1 MGPLPHEAKVV
12 VIGGGIAGCSA
23 AYHLADNG
31 WDTVLIERDVLTSG
45 TTWHAAG
52 MVTQLGTTPQITKIR
67 KNSVKFYNDLKNIT
81 GEDTSFR
88 QTGTINIATTK
99 PRHQEFLRQ
108 KTMSKLFNLDIE
120 IIDKN
125 KFKNLYPIAKNND
138 VLSGLYIPEDGQADP
153 EILTKSISIAAKKKG
168 VKIFEKCKLEK
179 ILKRGNQIRG
189 VKTSLGTIN
198 CEYIVL
204 CAGMWSRQIGEAAG
218 VSIPLYPNEHFYMI
232 TEDYKNLPRDLPT
245 FRDPDTYLYAREYH
259 GKLMLGIFEPN
270 AKNAFKKTGKV
281 PNNFSFGEFKV
292 SKKYIN
298 MLHQL
303 ASKRMPTL
311 KDLTIEKYFSGPES
325 FTPDSNFLLGETE
338 EIKNFYVCCGF
349 NSIGIGSSGGAGKAI
364 AEWMIRGHT
373 VQDLFS
379 LDVKRFEKFNS
390 SLKFIKKRTTET
402 LGNLFKMHWPYKQLE
417 TSRNIKLLPYHKEL
431 KKLGACFGQMAGYER
446 PMWFSRNKK
455 PIYKYSYGYQN
466 WYQSAKRECLN
477 TRKNLGFFD
486 LTPFV
491 KFDLSGKYAHEQLQY
506 LCANNIKNISGR
518 TTYTQMLNQSGGIE
532 ADVTVSCL
540 KKNYF
545 RVICPALA
553 RSHNKSH
560 ILKNLTNKIKLEDVT
575 DKYSC
580 IGLFGPNSR
589 KFLSELFGNFFSK
602 ENFPFSRGKYINVAN
617 SKIWFQ
623 RLSFIGELGWEIYIP
638 IKKTKV
644 IFEKIYKLGKKFK
657 LTYAGMHAL
666 DILRLEK
673 KFLHWG
679 HDITSENNP
688 FESGLSFVVNFKK
701 KENFIGREALERLKD
716 KSLLNRLELFSLKNQ
731 FKQGKPLLLHDEP
744 IFKNDKIVGYTT
756 SSNYSFCYKKHIC
769 LAYIKNEVKDNDRLF
784 IEVEGRKY
792 ALNLEKQPIHDPS
805 SILMRS

>member
-1 MGPLPHEAKVV
+1 MSQLPHETKVV
-12 VIGGGIAGCSA
+12 VIGGGIAGCST
-23 AYHLADNG
+23 AYHLANNG
-31 WDTVLIERDVLTSG
+31 WNTVLIERDVLTSG

-52 MVTQLGTTPQITKIR
+52 MVTQLGTTPQITKLR
-67 KNSVKFYNDLKNIT
+67 KSSVKFYKSLRDIT
-81 GEDTSFR
+81 GLDTSFK

-99 PRHQEFLRQ
+99 SRHQEFMRQ

-120 IIDKN
+120 VIDKN
-125 KFKNLYPIAKNND
+125 KFKTLYPIANNKD
-138 VLSGLYIPEDGQADP
+138 VFSGLYIPEDGQADP
-153 EILTKSISIAAKKKG
+153 EVLTKNISIAARKKG
-168 VKIFEKCKLEK
+168 VKIIEKCKLEK
-179 ILKRGNQIRG
+179 ILKRNNQIRG
-189 VKTSLGTIN
+189 VKTNLGTIK

-232 TEDYKNLPRDLPT
+232 TEDYKNLPKVLPT

-259 GKLMLGIFEPN
+259 GKMMLGIFEPN

-292 SKKYIN
+292 DKKYIK

-303 ASKRMPTL
+303 ASKRMPAI

-325 FTPDSNFLLGETE
+325 FTPDSNFLLGEIE

-349 NSIGIGSSGGAGKAI
+349 NSIGIGSSGGAGKAV
-364 AEWMIRGHT
+364 AEWMIKGYT
-373 VQDLFS
+373 DKDLFS

-390 SLKFIKKRTTET
+390 SLKFIKERTTET

-446 PMWFSRNKK
+446 PMWFSKNKK
-455 PIYKYSYGYQN
+455 PIYKYSFGNQN
-466 WYQSAKRECLN
+466 WYESAKRECLN
-477 TRKNLGFFD
+477 TRNNLGFFD

-491 KFDLSGKYAHEQLQY
+491 KFDLSGQFAHEQLQY
-506 LCANNIKNISGR
+506 LCTNNVKNIAGR
-518 TTYTQMLNQSGGIE
+518 TTYTQMLNPSGGIE
-532 ADVTVSCL
+532 ADVTISCL
-540 KKNYF
+540 KEDFF
-545 RVICPALA
+545 RIICPALA

-560 ILKNLTNKIKLEDVT
+560 ILKNLTKKIKFEDVT

-580 IGLFGPNSR
+580 VGIFGPNSR
-589 KFLSELFGNFFSK
+589 KFLTELFGNYFSK
-602 ENFPFSRGKYINVAN
+602 EDFPFARGKYIDISSIKV
-617 SKIWFQ
+617 WFQ

-638 IKKTKV
+638 IKKTNI
-644 IFEKIYKLGKKFK
+644 IFKKIKKLGKRYN
-657 LTYAGMHAL
+657 LTYSGMHAL

-688 FESGLSFVVNFKK
+688 FESGLSFAVNFKK
-701 KENFIGREALERLKD
+701 NENFIGRKALEKIKD
-716 KSLLNRLELFSLKNQ
+716 KPLTSKLELFSLKNE
-731 FKQGKPLLLHDEP
+731 FKPGKPLLLHDEP
-744 IFKNDKIVGYTT
+744 ILCDNQIIGYTT
-756 SSNYSFCYKKHIC
+756 SSNFSFYYNKNICFAYVRGEINNKK
-769 LAYIKNEVKDNDRLF
+769 LF
-784 IEVEGRKY
+784 IEVEGKKY
-792 ALNLEKQPIHDPS
+792 PLHLEENPLHDPTS
-805 SILMRS
+805 KLMRS

>member
-1 MGPLPHEAKVV
+1 MGSLPNEAKVV
-12 VIGGGIAGCSA
+12 VIGGGIAGCST

-31 WDTVLIERDVLTSG
+31 WNTVLIERDVLTSG

-67 KNSVKFYNDLKNIT
+67 KNSVKFYNDLKDIT
-81 GEDTSFR
+81 GLDTSFK

-99 PRHQEFLRQ
+99 SRHQEFMRQ
-108 KTMSKLFNLDIE
+108 KTMSKLFNLDID

-125 KFKNLYPIAKNND
+125 KFKTLYPIAKNKD
-138 VLSGLYIPEDGQADP
+138 VISGLYIPEDGQADP
-153 EILTKSISIAAKKKG
+153 EILTKNISIAAKKKG
-168 VKIFEKCKLEK
+168 VQIIEKCKLEK
-179 ILKRGNQIRG
+179 ILKRDNQIRG
-189 VKTSLGTIN
+189 VKTNLGTIN

-232 TEDYKNLPRDLPT
+232 TENYRNLPKVIPT

-259 GKLMLGIFEPN
+259 GKMMLGIFEPK

-292 SKKYIN
+292 DKKYIK

-303 ASKRMPTL
+303 AAKRIPEIKNL
-311 KDLTIEKYFSGPES
+311 SIEKYFSGPES
-325 FTPDSNFLLGETE
+325 FTPDSNFLIGETE

-349 NSIGIGSSGGAGKAI
+349 NSIGIGSSGGAGKAV
-364 AEWMIRGHT
+364 AEWMIRGYSDK
-373 VQDLFS
+373 DLFS

-390 SLKFIKKRTTET
+390 SLKFIKDRTTET

-431 KKLGACFGQMAGYER
+431 KRLGACFGQMAGYER
-446 PMWFSRNKK
+446 PMWFSRNNK
-455 PIYKYSYGYQN
+455 PIYKYSYGFQN
-466 WYQSAKRECLN
+466 WYQSTKRECIN

-491 KFDLSGKYAHEQLQY
+491 KFDLSGDHAHDQLQY
-506 LCANNIKNISGR
+506 LCTNNIKNIEGR
-518 TTYTQMLNQSGGIE
+518 TTYTQMLNPSGGIE

-540 KKNYF
+540 KKNFF
-545 RVICPALA
+545 RIICPALA

-560 ILKNLTNKIKLEDVT
+560 ILKNLKKKVKFDDVT
-575 DKYSC
+575 EKFSC
-580 IGLFGPNSR
+580 IGLFGPSSR
-589 KFLSELFGNFFSK
+589 KFLTELFGEHFSN
-602 ENFPFSRGKYINVAN
+602 EDFPFSRGKYLNIFR

-638 IKKTKV
+638 IKKTNL
-644 IFEKIYKLGKKFK
+644 IFKKISKLGKKYN
-657 LTYAGMHAL
+657 LTYSGMHAL

-679 HDITSENNP
+679 HDITSENNQL
-688 FESGLSFVVNFKK
+688 EAGLSFALNFKK
-701 KENFIGREALERLKD
+701 NENFIGRKVLEELKN
-716 KSLLNRLELFSLKNQ
+716 KPLKNKLELFSLKYNYNP
-731 FKQGKPLLLHDEP
+731 GAPLLLHDEP
-744 IFKNDKIVGYTT
+744 IFYHDKIVGYTT
-756 SSNYSFCYKKHIC
+756 SSNYSFCYKKNIC
-769 LAYIKNEVKDNDRLF
+769 LAYVKSEVKDSKELF
-784 IEVEGRKY
+784 IEVEGEKY
-792 ALNLEKQPIHDPS
+792 ALNLEKEPLHDPKS
-805 SILMRS
+805 KLMRS

>member
-1 MGPLPHEAKVV
+1 
-12 VIGGGIAGCSA
+12 
-23 AYHLADNG
+23 
-31 WDTVLIERDVLTSG
+31 
-45 TTWHAAG
+45 
-52 MVTQLGTTPQITKIR
+52 
-67 KNSVKFYNDLKNIT
+67 
-81 GEDTSFR
+81 
-88 QTGTINIATTK
+88 
-99 PRHQEFLRQ
+99 
-108 KTMSKLFNLDIE
+108 
-120 IIDKN
+120 
-125 KFKNLYPIAKNND
+125 
-138 VLSGLYIPEDGQADP
+138 
-153 EILTKSISIAAKKKG
+153 
-168 VKIFEKCKLEK
+168 
-179 ILKRGNQIRG
+179 
-189 VKTSLGTIN
+189 
-198 CEYIVL
+198 
-204 CAGMWSRQIGEAAG
+204 
-218 VSIPLYPNEHFYMI
+218 
-232 TEDYKNLPRDLPT
+232 
-245 FRDPDTYLYAREYH
+245 
-259 GKLMLGIFEPN
+259 
-270 AKNAFKKTGKV
+270 
-281 PNNFSFGEFKV
+281 
-292 SKKYIN
+292 

-303 ASKRMPTL
+303 ASKRMPTI

-518 TTYTQMLNQSGGIE
+518 TTYTQMLNPSGGIE

-602 ENFPFSRGKYINVAN
+602 ENFPFSRGKYINFAN

-638 IKKTKV
+638 IRKTKV

>member
-1 MGPLPHEAKVV
+1 MGSLPHEAKVV
-12 VIGGGIAGCSA
+12 VIGGGIAGCST

-31 WDTVLIERDVLTSG
+31 WNTVLIERDVLTSG

-67 KNSVKFYNDLKNIT
+67 KNSVKFYNDLKKIT
-81 GEDTSFR
+81 GLDTSFK

-99 PRHQEFLRQ
+99 SRHQEFMRQ
-108 KTMSKLFNLDIE
+108 KTMSKLFNLDIDV
-120 IIDKN
+120 IDKN
-125 KFKNLYPIAKNND
+125 KFKTLYPIANNKD
-138 VLSGLYIPEDGQADP
+138 VLSGLYIPGDGQADP
-153 EILTKSISIAAKKKG
+153 EILTKNISIAAKNKG
-168 VKIFEKCKLEK
+168 VKIIEKCKLEK
-179 ILKRGNQIRG
+179 ILKRDNQIRG
-189 VKTSLGTIN
+189 VKTNLGTIN
-198 CEYIVL
+198 CEYVVL

-232 TEDYKNLPRDLPT
+232 TEDYKNLPRVLPT

-259 GKLMLGIFEPN
+259 GKMMLGIFEPN

-292 SKKYIN
+292 DKKYIK

-303 ASKRMPTL
+303 AAKRMPAI
-311 KDLTIEKYFSGPES
+311 KNLTIEKYFSGPES

-364 AEWMIRGHT
+364 AEWMIKGHT
-373 VQDLFS
+373 DQDLFS

-390 SLKFIKKRTTET
+390 SLKFIKERTTET

-446 PMWFSRNKK
+446 PMWFSKKKK
-455 PIYKYSYGYQN
+455 PTYKYSYGIQN
-466 WYQSAKRECLN
+466 WYQSASSECKN
-477 TRKNLGFFD
+477 TRTNLGFFD

-491 KFDLSGKYAHEQLQY
+491 KFDISGKHAHEQLQY
-506 LCANNIKNISGR
+506 LCANNIKNVEGR
-518 TTYTQMLNQSGGIE
+518 TTYTQMLNPSGGIE
-532 ADVTVSCL
+532 ADLTISCL
-540 KKNYF
+540 KKDYF

-560 ILKNLTNKIKLEDVT
+560 ILKNLTKKIKFDDVT

-589 KFLSELFGNFFSK
+589 KFLTELFGDYFSK
-602 ENFPFSRGKYINVAN
+602 EDFPFARGKYLSVSSNKV
-617 SKIWFQ
+617 WFQ
-623 RLSFIGELGWEIYIP
+623 RLSFVGELGWEIYIP
-638 IKKTKV
+638 IKKTKS
-644 IFEKIYKLGKKFK
+644 IFNKIKKLGKKYK
-657 LTYAGMHAL
+657 LSYSGMHTL

-688 FESGLSFVVNFKK
+688 FESGLSFAVNFEK
-701 KENFIGREALERLKD
+701 KENFIGRRALENIKNKPLK
-716 KSLLNRLELFSLKNQ
+716 KRLELFSLKENY
-731 FKQGKPLLLHDEP
+731 KPGKPLLLHDEP
-744 IFKNDKIVGYTT
+744 IFKDDKIIGYTT
-756 SSNYSFCYKKHIC
+756 SSNFSFCYKKNIC
-769 LAYIKNEVKDNDRLF
+769 LAYVNKPINDLDNCF
-784 IEVEGRKY
+784 IEVEGKKY
-792 ALNLEKQPIHDPS
+792 SLLFEKTAIHDPKS
-805 SILMRS
+805 KLMKS